1 MTTPRKLDPAR
12 AWMFAE
18 KLLAEDDD
26 GESAEEVETL
36 SVAQIEEEMRAGG
49 YDPARMPTTE
59 QFLARGRARAAERAK
74 AMEKEPPARAVPIA
88 PRNPAHWPLLLVAA
102 VFALFIIVLA
112 ATKRDAI
119 ATFFRHEHQEPIG
132 PDNEFWRPTPPPTPR
147 EQAEALRDLAV
158 NACEEEFWALCRSQL
173 DDAKTLDPGGESA
186 ERVQTARSAI
196 EEGLHPEG
204 GGKKNKKDK
213 K

>member
-18 KLLAEDDD
+18 KLLAEDDA
-26 GESAEEVETL
+26 GEGAEDAETL
-36 SVAQIEEEMRAGG
+36 SVAQIEEEMRTGG
-49 YDPARMPTTE
+49 YDPTRIPTTE

-74 AMEKEPPARAVPIA
+74 AMEKEALAPVVPLRK
-88 PRNPAHWPLLLVAA
+88 PTHWPLLLVAA

-112 ATKRDAI
+112 ATKGDAI
-119 ATFFRHEHQEPIG
+119 ATFFRHEHHEPIG
-132 PDNEFWRPTPPPTPR
+132 PDNESWPPIPQPTPR

-158 NACEEEFWALCRSQL
+158 NACEGEFWALCRSEL
-173 DDAKTLDPGGESA
+173 DDAMKLDPAGESA

-196 EEGLHPEG
+196 REGLPDG
-204 GGKKNKKDK
+204 GGKKGKKDMK
-213 K
+213 